1 MIKNDDKTKTNN
13 KPGYVYKCI
22 YSSISYILNESRMPV
37 MGHVVVDMSSNICI
51 IITIPGRMPVMGHV
65 VVDMSSNI
73 CIIVRIM
80 IIIQIIIIIR
90 INILY
95 RAECQSWGTLW

>member
-51 IITIPGRMPVMGHV
+51 I
-65 VVDMSSNI
+65 
-73 CIIVRIM
+73 VRIM